1 LSNPNISYE
10 MNERVIDLRFLI
22 KVLKKRFM
30 LITLVTLLAVIA
42 SGTYCYYMLKP
53 FYRARTLLL
62 VTQATETVN
71 KSQITAQKDDLNSIL
86 NSAHRTPVLTM
97 NTYVGMIKS
106 EILMQRVI
114 KKLHLD
120 EMGYTPRSLA
130 NQINAT
136 VAKDSYLIEVTVNS
150 SDPGLAVRI
159 ANTLNQEFMAMMT
172 EKNQELMDHSVEFLQ
187 EQMGVIKNELA
198 NIKEPAEQ
206 NRLNNVI
213 TLLSEG
219 ITKTQIARNVDLGN
233 LVLVSPAMAPY
244 PVMPKKLHIMTVAF
258 ILGLMASVGMA
269 FLLESMGNDTK
280 TSVVSSQ

>member
-1 LSNPNISYE
+1 LSNSNIWCE
-10 MNERVIDLRFLI
+10 MDEQVVDLRFII
-22 KVLKKRFM
+22 KVLKKRFV
-30 LITLVTLLAVIA
+30 LITLVTLLTVIA
-42 SGTYCYYMLKP
+42 SGAYCYYILKP
-53 FYRARTLLL
+53 FYRAKALLL

-71 KSQITAQKDDLNSIL
+71 KSQTTTQKDDLNSIL

-120 EMGYTPRSLA
+120 EMGYTSRALA
-130 NQINAT
+130 SQINAT
-136 VAKDSYLIEVTVNS
+136 VAKDSYLIEVTVNN
-150 SDPGLAVRI
+150 SDPDLAVRI

-172 EKNQELMDHSVEFLQ
+172 EKNQELMDQSVEFLQ
-187 EQMGVIKNELA
+187 DQMRVIKNELA
-198 NIKEPAEQ
+198 NISEPTEK

-233 LVLVSPAMAPY
+233 LVLVSPAMTPFS
-244 PVMPKKLHIMTVAF
+244 VMPKKLQIMTGAF

-269 FLLESMGNDTK
+269 FMLEYMNNITK
-280 TSVVSSQ
+280 TSEVRSQ